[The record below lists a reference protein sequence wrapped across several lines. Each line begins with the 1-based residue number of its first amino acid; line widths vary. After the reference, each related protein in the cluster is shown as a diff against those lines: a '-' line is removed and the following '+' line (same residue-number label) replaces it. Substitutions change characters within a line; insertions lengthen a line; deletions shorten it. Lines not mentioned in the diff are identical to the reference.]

1 MLTRW
6 RVPGPLAALAM
17 MTLLASLLCGLVYGL
32 AGPATDWF
40 NKLPQ
45 SLPRIEEHLSLLREP
60 AQRMLRLLDQLGQ
73 VTGGGRAAAAPAI
86 QGSTLAAYL
95 FSGTRSI
102 LTGFFLT
109 ALLLFFLLSAGDI
122 FMRKL
127 VEILPSF
134 GDKKRAVEM
143 SREIEQE
150 ISAYLVT
157 ITIMNTLVGLA
168 TFGAMWALGLANPLL
183 WGAVAFILNYV
194 LILGPLTGLVIF
206 FAVGPSDISDIAARA
221 VAAGSLS
228 RDPPDRGRDRDANAG
243 GAPLHAQSGAG
254 DRLAHLLELDVGH
267 SGRASC
273 RAAPRHHQDRV
284 RARAAVGADRPFPR
298 RLRSG
303 RLGSP
308 WKR

>member
-1 MLTRW
+1 
-6 RVPGPLAALAM
+6 
-17 MTLLASLLCGLVYGL
+17 
-32 AGPATDWF
+32 
-40 NKLPQ
+40 
-45 SLPRIEEHLSLLREP
+45 
-60 AQRMLRLLDQLGQ
+60 MLRLLDQLGQ
-73 VTGGGRAAAAPAI
+73 ATGGGRAAAAPAI

-150 ISAYLVT
+150 ISGISRHHHHHERV
-157 ITIMNTLVGLA
+157 VGVA
-168 TFGAMWALGLANPLL
+168 TFGAMWAVGLANPLL

-206 FAVGPSDISDIAARA
+206 FAVGLLTFPTLLHALLPPAAYLA
-221 VAAGSLS
+221 IHLIEGETVTPMLVARRFTLNPVLVIGSLIFWNWMWGIPGALLAVPLLATTKIVCEHV
-228 RDPPDRGRDRDANAG
+228 RPLAPIGHFLG
-243 GAPLHAQSGAG
+243 G
-254 DRLAHLLELDVGH
+254 
-267 SGRASC
+267 
-273 RAAPRHHQDRV
+273 
-284 RARAAVGADRPFPR
+284 
-298 RLRSG
+298 
-303 RLGSP
+303 
-308 WKR
+308 